1 MPENIVLSRIDYSL
15 YPGGMRV
22 LLLLLL
28 LLSCRASEKRAVEP
42 GSPVLARAV
51 TRSRL
56 SCR

>member
-1 MPENIVLSRIDYSL
+1 
-15 YPGGMRV
+15 MRV
-22 LLLLLL
+22 LLLLLLL

-56 SCR
+56 SCRWTA

>member
-22 LLLLLL
+22 LLLS
-28 LLSCRASEKRAVEP
+28 SCRASENRAVEP